1 MTKGKPANQDLM
13 EYLEQINKK
22 PKSKALNN
30 TQEKTIKNDPTC
42 RSFDISLMFL
52 LIKDF
57 CDETD
62 ERLEDI
68 WTTQDNLKHHIQSI
82 KNERN
87 DATHETPGLDETE
100 FDNRLR
106 SLQKL
111 LKETWKKIEYAFR
124 IDTEHEIKKM
134 ETDLKK
140 IKEGPFEDLRVYL
153 KELQDSMDNE

>member
-1 MTKGKPANQDLM
+1 M
-13 EYLEQINKK
+13 
-22 PKSKALNN
+22 
-30 TQEKTIKNDPTC
+30 
-42 RSFDISLMFL
+42 
-52 LIKDF
+52 
-57 CDETD
+57 
-62 ERLEDI
+62 
-68 WTTQDNLKHHIQSI
+68 
-82 KNERN
+82 
-87 DATHETPGLDETE
+87 HETPGLDGTE

-153 KELQDSMDNE
+153 KELQDPMDNEGVASMKEIYTRATFPRLLMFICWKRDRGLASTRKY

>member
-1 MTKGKPANQDLM
+1 M
-13 EYLEQINKK
+13 
-22 PKSKALNN
+22 
-30 TQEKTIKNDPTC
+30 
-42 RSFDISLMFL
+42 
-52 LIKDF
+52 
-57 CDETD
+57 
-62 ERLEDI
+62 
-68 WTTQDNLKHHIQSI
+68 
-82 KNERN
+82 
-87 DATHETPGLDETE
+87 HETPGLDGTE

-153 KELQDSMDNE
+153 KELARFDGQRVSCKYERDIQELPFRGS